1 MLAYERIG
9 SGPPLVLL
17 HGVGHRRQAW
27 YPVVDALASQREL
40 ILLDLPGHG
49 ESDPFEPAGRPVVD
63 ALRDELVA
71 FLDDQGLDRPHIA
84 GNSLGG
90 RIALEAGA
98 IGLARSVTALS
109 PAGFWRSAAAFGY
122 TRALFRTVEALGRRL
137 APQAPRLA
145 KSKSGRALMFGWI
158 TSHPANIEPDRALGD
173 FLSFNR
179 AVPALRTIVR
189 AASPFTGQVRA
200 GVPVTVAWGSRD
212 LVLPPYQA
220 RVARSA
226 LPQASHVTLVGCGHV
241 PMSDDPGRVAEVLLR
256 GSGN

>member
-1 MLAYERIG
+1 MLAHERIG

-27 YPVVDALASQREL
+27 YPVVDELAGQREVVL
-40 ILLDLPGHG
+40 VDLPGHG

-71 FLDDQGLDRPHIA
+71 FLHEQGLDRPHIA

-122 TRALFRTVEALGRRL
+122 TR
-137 APQAPRLA
+137 
-145 KSKSGRALMFGWI
+145 
-158 TSHPANIEPDRALGD
+158 
-173 FLSFNR
+173 
-179 AVPALRTIVR
+179 
-189 AASPFTGQVRA
+189 
-200 GVPVTVAWGSRD
+200 
-212 LVLPPYQA
+212 
-220 RVARSA
+220 
-226 LPQASHVTLVGCGHV
+226 
-241 PMSDDPGRVAEVLLR
+241 
-256 GSGN
+256 

>member
-27 YPVVDALASQREL
+27 YPVVDLLSSQREV
-40 ILLDLPGHG
+40 ILVDLPGHG
-49 ESDPFEPAGRPVVD
+49 ESDPFVPAGRPVVD
-63 ALRDELVA
+63 ALRDELVT
-71 FLDDQGLDRPHIA
+71 FLGEQGLDRPHIA

-98 IGLARSVTALS
+98 IGLASSVTALS

-122 TRALFRTVEALGRRL
+122 TRTLFRTVEALSRRL
-137 APQAPRLA
+137 TPQAPRLVR
-145 KSKSGRALMFGWI
+145 SKSGRALMFGWI
-158 TSHPANIEPDRALGD
+158 TSHPGNLEPDRALGD
-173 FLSFNR
+173 LLAFNR

-189 AASPFTGQVRA
+189 AATAFTGQVQA
-200 GVPVTVAWGSRD
+200 GVPVTIGWGSRD

-226 LPQASHVTLVGCGHV
+226 LPQASHVTLLGCGHV

-256 GSGN
+256 GSRN